1 MAIGGGSIADLF
13 EERDRAGAMALYVL
27 GPLFG
32 AYIITFA
39 GDIPLIPLHQPGPVL
54 GPIAGGF
61 VAQNLG
67 VKWVFI
73 IIASSSYFFQLSAQS
88 IHHLILVTS
97 RMWCRIRCRHPL
109 FTRDICAYNSSK
121 NGCKVWRR

>member
-73 IIASSSYFFQLSAQS
+73 IIASSSYFFQLSAQP
-88 IHHLILVTS
+88 IHPSNFGNQSYVVQDPLS
-97 RMWCRIRCRHPL
+97 ASPFYERHMRL
-109 FTRDICAYNSSK
+109 
-121 NGCKVWRR
+121 